1 MNKLLFFLKSEYGI
15 VSNAIFSAKGGFSTK
30 ATFRVVSADSTE
42 YFVKVY
48 DKYLPTTR
56 FFVERIDMYM
66 PILNWLSTSLAL
78 SGRILT
84 PIPTLKGTYKAET
97 DGEVYVVFL
106 YVYGETPGVQGMTH
120 AQTVE
125 LAEILALLH
134 DIGDTV
140 PFEMPGLKED
150 ISLSFCD
157 QLFRYI
163 NKADARRDALFDLVF
178 PYADMLRAAI
188 SEILRLRD
196 TIRLGYSPIVLC
208 HGDAHSNNL
217 IQSDRLVLADW
228 EDLRWAPA
236 EADLFIHAW
245 HPHGDILL
253 EAYAAARRG
262 YRINHKLLY
271 FYTLRRRIEDVWVD
285 IQRLTEESPDEDETV
300 KLLDWTRRGI
310 EEVRALYCDNNPI
323 T

>member
-1 MNKLLFFLKSEYGI
+1 MNKLLLFLKSEYGI
-15 VSNAIFSAKGGFSTK
+15 VSNSIFSAKGGFSTK
-30 ATFRVVSADSTE
+30 AAYRVIGADGNE

-48 DKYLPTTR
+48 DKSLLTTR
-56 FFVERIDMYM
+56 YFVERIDMYM
-66 PILNWLSTSLAL
+66 PVLNWLSTSQAL
-78 SGRILT
+78 RGRILT
-84 PIPTLKGTYKAET
+84 PILTLNGMCKAEA
-97 DGEVYVVFL
+97 DCDVYVVFL
-106 YVYGETPGVQGMTH
+106 YVCGEVPGIQGMTH
-120 AQTVE
+120 TQTVE

-134 DIGDTV
+134 EIGDTI
-140 PFEMPGLKED
+140 PFETPGLNED

-157 QLFRYI
+157 QLARCI
-163 NKADARRDALFDLVF
+163 NKTDARHDALFDLVS
-178 PYADMLRAAI
+178 PYVDMLHDTI
-188 SEILRLRD
+188 SEIMRLRD

-208 HGDAHSNNL
+208 HGDAHGNNV

-245 HPHGDILL
+245 HPHGNTLL
-253 EAYAAARRG
+253 EAYADARRG
-262 YRINHKLLY
+262 YRINHRLLY

-285 IQRLTEESPDEDETV
+285 IQRLTEESPNEAETV

-310 EEVRALYCDNNPI
+310 EEVRALYCDNNSV